1 MAAAGDTRGAF
12 DKEILMVVR
21 SMEGRPRGELE
32 AEFTALDADGSGELE
47 LGEGA
52 TLVGKVLGQEV
63 SPEAV
68 AAVFDEMDTDNS
80 KGIDFDE
87 FARFFGVE

>member
-1 MAAAGDTRGAF
+1 MDQVAAAGDTRGAF

-32 AEFTALDADGSGELE
+32 AEFTALDADDSGELE
-47 LGEGA
+47 LGEVA

-63 SPEAV
+63 RLGLGRNV
-68 AAVFDEMDTDNS
+68 ALY
-80 KGIDFDE
+80 
-87 FARFFGVE
+87 